1 MVDTPDMDSLQALI
15 FDVDGTLA
23 DTEELHRQAFNLVF
37 SEYSIPWRW
46 SPRLYE
52 RLLAISGGRERIDFY
67 MRELLAK
74 GPGEILTPDLIREI
88 HGRKTAIYGELIRA
102 GHLKLRPGVARL
114 LDEARAAGL
123 TLALAT
129 SSARRNLDTLL
140 DMNLPADW
148 RDWFAAIET
157 CDSVPE
163 KKPSPAVYLAVLRAI
178 GLPAAHCVAF
188 EDTLNGLKTARAAGL
203 ATVITT
209 HRYTRARAFPGAA
222 LVTDGLG
229 EPEAPCRIVS
239 GELGKHD
246 YVTLAGLRR
255 LLAAPLREPRR
266 TGSAALH
273 HDAIA
278 G

>member
-1 MVDTPDMDSLQALI
+1 MVDTPDMDALQALV

-37 SEYSIPWRW
+37 NEYSIPWRW
-46 SPRLYE
+46 TPRTYE

-114 LDEARAAGL
+114 IGEARTAGL

-129 SSARRNLDTLL
+129 SSARRNVDTLL
-140 DMNLPADW
+140 DMNLPAGW

-157 CDSVPE
+157 CDSVQD
-163 KKPSPAVYLAVLRAI
+163 KKPSPAVYLAVLRTL
-178 GLPAAHCVAF
+178 GLSAHRCIAF
-188 EDTLNGLKTARAAGL
+188 EDTLNGLKAARAAGL

-222 LVTDGLG
+222 LVVDGLG
-229 EPEAPCRIVS
+229 EPDAPCTVVS
-239 GELGKHD
+239 GELGHHD
-246 YVTLAGLRR
+246 CVTLAVLRR
-255 LLAAPLREPRR
+255 LVGAPLREARR
-266 TGSAALH
+266 PDRVAVQTDAVTG
-273 HDAIA
+273 
-278 G
+278 